1 MTDLQDMDMQ
11 EIDEELLEIFVE
23 ESNEI
28 IESIEVTMKSWVE
41 APTDANLLAEFKR
54 PLHTLKGGARLAG
67 LDEIGNL
74 THLVESLLIE
84 IENNTVD
91 GTAVVGICQ
100 DGMDELAHMLEIAA
114 SQKMPVLSDA
124 LAASFNL
131 HLGDEVVTETLQAEP
146 ELEDED
152 DYDDD
157 EINVQQTLKSQSLTE
172 GTGLEIVRSVLLP
185 LVRRRLLLPNAAVAE
200 IIPYMESTV
209 IDDTPEWCV
218 GSIVWRGETIPVVSF
233 ESLAGDALPKISK
246 RSRIAVCNGVSG
258 MSGAKFFGLICAQI
272 PHLIKVHENNVKE
285 AEEQSGL
292 PTSLQE
298 VLIEEVSAT
307 IPRVDFIEDQLRK
320 EVPMSAY

>member
-185 LVRRRLLLPNAAVAE
+185 LVRRRLLLPNAAD
-200 IIPYMESTV
+200 S
-209 IDDTPEWCV
+209 
-218 GSIVWRGETIPVVSF
+218 
-233 ESLAGDALPKISK
+233 
-246 RSRIAVCNGVSG
+246 
-258 MSGAKFFGLICAQI
+258 
-272 PHLIKVHENNVKE
+272 
-285 AEEQSGL
+285 
-292 PTSLQE
+292 
-298 VLIEEVSAT
+298 
-307 IPRVDFIEDQLRK
+307 
-320 EVPMSAY
+320 